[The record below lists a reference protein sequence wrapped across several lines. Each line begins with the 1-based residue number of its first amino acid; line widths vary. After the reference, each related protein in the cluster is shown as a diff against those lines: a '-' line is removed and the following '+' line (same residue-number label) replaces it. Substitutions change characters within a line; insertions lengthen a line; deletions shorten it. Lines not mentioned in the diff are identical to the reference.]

1 MVVYTDLWY
10 QTEARE
16 LAKDREYF
24 GYFMDRGTAKTRPLL
39 QDAVYNFQKGRI
51 EALLVLCP
59 NSVKTSWV
67 AWPHMLEE
75 GDDPD
80 QVDKHIPDAR
90 AIKGVWTS
98 AMTGE
103 NKKAWAAFEKTINA
117 KPSRL
122 IVLSVN
128 YEALLGDHV
137 MGFLKDFCKQFRVM
151 ICADESTRIG
161 VAKSKR
167 TKRAIT
173 LARLCPIRRI
183 LTGTPVKKSPM
194 KIYTQAVFLDKQA
207 LPFNSQY
214 AFRNRY
220 CIMGGFKNKKILD
233 YQNMDE
239 LSDLI
244 AAFSFRK
251 QRLPSEGP
259 PKVYIPRRVDMTT
272 EQAKAYKEMREE
284 FMTNVK
290 GEDITATIVLTQ
302 ILRLQQICGGYLNK
316 DGKIIEIIPPSRNPK
331 VQETLELLEDLP
343 KCVVWFR
350 FREELAALG
359 SELTRLK
366 IPFFEF
372 HGGLSD
378 KEKVQVRKAFYRG
391 ERPYVLATT
400 QTGGIGIDEFKV
412 SGAAI
417 FFSRDFDTEQQEQA
431 EGRTDRVGSQIHD
444 SLAYYDVYVPN
455 SIETKIHRVLRGDA
469 KLSARLLK
477 DQLLAWI

>member
-1 MVVYTDLWY
+1 
-10 QTEARE
+10 
-16 LAKDREYF
+16 
-24 GYFMDRGTAKTRPLL
+24 MDRGTAKSRPLL
-39 QDAVYNFQKGRI
+39 QDAYHNFQKGRI
-51 EALLVLCP
+51 EALLVLAP

-67 AWPHMLEE
+67 AWPHMMEE

-80 QVDKHIPDAR
+80 QVDTHIPEAR

-98 AMTGE
+98 QMTRE
-103 NKKAWAAFEKTINA
+103 NKKAWGEFERAINNR
-117 KPSRL
+117 PSRM
-122 IVLSVN
+122 IILSVN
-128 YEALLGDHV
+128 YEALLGEHV
-137 MGFLKDFCKQFRVM
+137 MGFLEDFCKQFRVM

-167 TKRAIT
+167 TKRALK

-194 KIYTQAVFLDKQA
+194 KIFTQAMFLSKNA
-207 LPFNSQY
+207 LPYSSVY

-220 CIMGGFKNKKILD
+220 CIMGGFKNKQILD
-233 YQNMDE
+233 YQNLEE
-239 LSDLI
+239 LGELI
-244 AAFSFRK
+244 AKWSYRY
-251 QRLPSEGP
+251 QRRPEDGP
-259 PKVYIPRRVDMTT
+259 PKVYMKRRVEMQP

-284 FMTNVK
+284 FLTTVQ
-290 GEDITATIVLTQ
+290 GTDITATIVLAQWT
-302 ILRLQQICGGYLNK
+302 RLQQILGGYVTK
-316 DGKIIEIIPPSRNPK
+316 DGKVLEVVPPSRNPK

-350 FREELAALG
+350 FREELAALATEMKARG
-359 SELTRLK
+359 M
-366 IPFFEF
+366 PFFEF

-378 KEKVQVRKAFYRG
+378 SEKVSVRKAFFRG

-400 QTGGIGIDEFKV
+400 QTGGIGINEFKV

-444 SLAYYDVYVPN
+444 KLLYYDVYVPN
-455 SIETKIHRVLRGDA
+455 SIDTKIHRVLRGDF
-469 KLSARLLK
+469 KLSAKLLR
-477 DQLLAWI
+477 DRITEWI